1 MDNNNTQNMP
11 ILCANNCGFYG
22 NPLNNNLCSK
32 CFKELGQK
40 NGAHQDAAT
49 TKPSSQPEPSTS
61 NTSPT
66 PPTSQ
71 DATVTAAS
79 TEEPTAAI
87 TATTKTASETTTT
100 TTTTSPPSSTTS
112 TPPMVTPAPVPM
124 TTTTTTTTT
133 TTATATSTLTP
144 IRPTITP
151 PSSSNVSTP
160 VNSRPNTPAS
170 MVSETLDPAPGERA
184 VQTNKGRCF
193 LCRAKI
199 PLAKQQI
206 NKCRC
211 EYVFCDSHKAASKHD
226 CDFDFAKMGKDLL
239 TKNNPRLNEK
249 PRGGRSFTRI
259 QE

>member
-1 MDNNNTQNMP
+1 M
-11 ILCANNCGFYG
+11 
-22 NPLNNNLCSK
+22 CSK
-32 CFKELGQK
+32 CFKELGK
-40 NGAHQDAAT
+40 KKGGHQDA
-49 TKPSSQPEPSTS
+49 KPSSHPEPSTS
-61 NTSPT
+61 NTSALT

-79 TEEPTAAI
+79 TKEPTATTTITAAASEMSTA
-87 TATTKTASETTTT
+87 TATTPPPVSSITSTPPTVTATPTPMPSTATTTT
-100 TTTTSPPSSTTS
+100 TTTTL
-112 TPPMVTPAPVPM
+112 APV
-124 TTTTTTTTT
+124 
-133 TTATATSTLTP
+133 
-144 IRPTITP
+144 RPTIISP
-151 PSSSNVSTP
+151 LSSNVSTP
-160 VNSRPNTPAS
+160 VDSRPSTPAS
-170 MVSETLDPAPGERA
+170 LVSDTPDPAPGERA
-184 VQTNKGRCF
+184 LQTNKGRCF

-211 EYVFCDSHKAASKHD
+211 EYVFCDSHKAAPKHD

>member
-1 MDNNNTQNMP
+1 
-11 ILCANNCGFYG
+11 
-22 NPLNNNLCSK
+22 
-32 CFKELGQK
+32 
-40 NGAHQDAAT
+40 
-49 TKPSSQPEPSTS
+49 
-61 NTSPT
+61 
-66 PPTSQ
+66 
-71 DATVTAAS
+71 
-79 TEEPTAAI
+79 
-87 TATTKTASETTTT
+87 
-100 TTTTSPPSSTTS
+100 
-112 TPPMVTPAPVPM
+112 
-124 TTTTTTTTT
+124 
-133 TTATATSTLTP
+133 
-144 IRPTITP
+144 
-151 PSSSNVSTP
+151 
-160 VNSRPNTPAS
+160 
-170 MVSETLDPAPGERA
+170 MVSDTPDPAPGERA

>member
-1 MDNNNTQNMP
+1 MSN
-11 ILCANNCGFYG
+11 
-22 NPLNNNLCSK
+22 NPLNNNMCSK
-32 CFKELGQK
+32 CFKELGKK
-40 NGAHQDAAT
+40 NGTHQDAKA
-49 TKPSSQPEPSTS
+49 SSHPEPSAS
-61 NTSPT
+61 NTSAL

-71 DATVTAAS
+71 DATVTATS
-79 TEEPTAAI
+79 TKEPTATTT
-87 TATTKTASETTTT
+87 TAAASETCAATTT
-100 TTTTSPPSSTTS
+100 PPPPVSSTTS
-112 TPPMVTPAPVPM
+112 TPPTVTATPTPM
-124 TTTTTTTTT
+124 PSTTTTKTTTTTTTL
-133 TTATATSTLTP
+133 AP
-144 IRPTITP
+144 VRPTITP

-160 VNSRPNTPAS
+160 VDSRPNTPAS
-170 MVSETLDPAPGERA
+170 MVSDTPDLAPGERA